1 MEKNKRTRVMFVITQ
16 VIFAAILIGFV
27 AVYVLTNRT
36 ASASQDRSTLI
47 AMLTIGLG
55 LCFCGILFN
64 IAKFDRHDIRIR
76 IAEILGAVLLVIFL
90 GTLFGFFAF
99 HDFRIL
105 MYITLCVM
113 LAKIALTTIHHL

>member
-1 MEKNKRTRVMFVITQ
+1 MFVITQ